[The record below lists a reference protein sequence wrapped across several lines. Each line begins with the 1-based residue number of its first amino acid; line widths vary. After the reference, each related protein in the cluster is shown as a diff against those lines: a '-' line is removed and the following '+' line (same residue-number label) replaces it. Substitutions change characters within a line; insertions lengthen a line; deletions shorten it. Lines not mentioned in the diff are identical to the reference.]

1 MEQATGFVV
10 ATRAALAQLS
20 ALAVQYSFS
29 VVGALVLLVVGWLA
43 AGFISRWA
51 YNGLSRINGI
61 DATLSQFF
69 SNIIRYAI
77 LILVIIMVLGQ
88 FGVQTASVLAALG
101 AIGLAVGLALQGT
114 LQNIAAGI
122 MLLVLR
128 PFRVGEN
135 IETGNISGK
144 VVDVGLFATEL
155 RTADG
160 VYRLAPNSTLWNV
173 PITNYSR
180 LQTRRNEVSVSV
192 QNERGIHAGQDE
204 LLALATEDKRVLK
217 NPAPVVYVAEFDS
230 GSAKLTLRYWTK
242 STDWWA
248 TSRDLAKTV
257 KLTFDRPVEQSSEQ
271 SLEQSGEPSI
281 EQEIPDPQVNS
292 PETLGESGPSTP
304 RRASKPRAK
313 RT

>member
-1 MEQATGFVV
+1 MDQASEFVV

-20 ALAVQYSFS
+20 ALGVQYSFS
-29 VVGALVLLVVGWLA
+29 AVGAIVLLILGWMA
-43 AGFISRWA
+43 AGLISRWA
-51 YNGLSRINGI
+51 HRGLSRIHGI

-77 LILVIIMVLGQ
+77 LVIVVVMVLGQ

-128 PFRVGEN
+128 PFRVGES
-135 IETGNISGK
+135 IETGSVTGTI
-144 VVDVGLFATEL
+144 VDVGLFATEL

-180 LQTRRNEVSVSV
+180 LKTRRNEISVSIGTDRDIGRT
-192 QNERGIHAGQDE
+192 QAKLMAIASGDR
-204 LLALATEDKRVLK
+204 RVLK
-217 NPAPVVYVAEFDS
+217 DPAPTVYVAEFDA

-242 STDWWA
+242 SSDWWE
-248 TSRDLAKTV
+248 TGRDLTRDV
-257 KLTFDRPVEQSSEQ
+257 KLAFDKFPGDKFPDDRRPEQ
-271 SLEQSGEPSI
+271 
-281 EQEIPDPQVNS
+281 IPDPQV
-292 PETLGESGPSTP
+292 ETRDVSGESGPPAPHGADEPVTQ
-304 RRASKPRAK
+304 

>member
-1 MEQATGFVV
+1 MEQASGFVV

-29 VVGALVLLVVGWLA
+29 VIGAIILLIVGWL
-43 AGFISRWA
+43 ISRVVSRWA
-51 YNGLSRINGI
+51 HNGLSRIHGI

-69 SNIIRYAI
+69 ANIIRYAI
-77 LILVIIMVLGQ
+77 MVLVIVMVLGQ
-88 FGVQTASVLAALG
+88 FGVQTASILAALG

-128 PFRVGEN
+128 PFRVGES
-135 IETGNISGK
+135 IETGNIQGI

-155 RTADG
+155 KTSDG

-180 LQTRRNEVSVSV
+180 RPTRRNEISVWIEATDDLARA
-192 QNERGIHAGQDE
+192 QAK
-204 LLALATEDKRVLK
+204 LMALAGRDKRVLRD
-217 NPAPVVYVAEFDS
+217 PPPMVYVADFDA
-230 GSAKLTLRYWTK
+230 GGATITLRYWT
-242 STDWWA
+242 SSSDWWIS
-248 TSRDLAKTV
+248 SRELTKAAKLAFGKQ
-257 KLTFDRPVEQSSEQ
+257 PE
-271 SLEQSGEPSI
+271 G
-281 EQEIPDPQVNS
+281 IPDPQVS
-292 PETLGESGPSTP
+292 SHDAPGESGPPAPLGADEPGSV
-304 RRASKPRAK
+304 

>member
-1 MEQATGFVV
+1 MEQASEFVV

-29 VVGALVLLVVGWLA
+29 AIGAIVLLVLGWMA
-43 AGFISRWA
+43 AGLISRWA
-51 YNGLSRINGI
+51 HRGLSSIHGI

-77 LILVIIMVLGQ
+77 LVLVVVMVLGQ

-101 AIGLAVGLALQGT
+101 AVGLAVGLALQGT

-135 IETGNISGK
+135 IETGSVTGTI
-144 VVDVGLFATEL
+144 VDVGLFATEL

-180 LQTRRNEVSVSV
+180 LKTRRHEISISIPADEDPAVAEAKLLEVA
-192 QNERGIHAGQDE
+192 RA
-204 LLALATEDKRVLK
+204 DKRVQK
-217 NPAPVVYVAEFDS
+217 DPAPTAYVADFDA
-230 GSAKLTLRYWTK
+230 GSTKLTLRYWTK
-242 STDWWA
+242 SSEWWSA
-248 TSRDLAKTV
+248 GRDLTSAV
-257 KLTFDRPVEQSSEQ
+257 KFAFDKKP
-271 SLEQSGEPSI
+271 
-281 EQEIPDPQVNS
+281 EIPNHQV
-292 PETLGESGPSTP
+292 E
-304 RRASKPRAK
+304 
-313 RT
+313 

>member
-1 MEQATGFVV
+1 MDQASEFVV

-29 VVGALVLLVVGWLA
+29 AVGAIVLLILGWMA
-43 AGFISRWA
+43 AGLISRWA
-51 YNGLSRINGI
+51 HRGLSRIHGI

-77 LILVIIMVLGQ
+77 LVLVVVMVLGQ

-135 IETGNISGK
+135 IETGSVTGTI
-144 VVDVGLFATEL
+144 VDVGLFATEL

-180 LQTRRNEVSVSV
+180 LKTRRNEISV
-192 QNERGIHAGQDE
+192 GIGADGDVGRAQAKLMAIAGG
-204 LLALATEDKRVLK
+204 DKRVLK
-217 NPAPVVYVAEFDS
+217 DPAPMVYMAEFDA

-242 STDWWA
+242 SGDWWSA
-248 TSRDLAKTV
+248 GRDLTKDI
-257 KLTFDRPVEQSSEQ
+257 KLAFDKFPGDKQPEQ
-271 SLEQSGEPSI
+271 
-281 EQEIPDPQVNS
+281 IPDPQV
-292 PETLGESGPSTP
+292 ETRDVSGASGPPAPHGADEPATQ
-304 RRASKPRAK
+304 

>member
-1 MEQATGFVV
+1 MEQASEFVV

-29 VVGALVLLVVGWLA
+29 VVGALVLLVIGWLA
-43 AGFISRWA
+43 AGVMSRWA
-51 YNGLSRINGI
+51 HNGLSRIHGI

-77 LILVIIMVLGQ
+77 LVLVVVMVLGQ

-128 PFRVGEN
+128 PFRVGES
-135 IETGNISGK
+135 IETGSVTGT

-173 PITNYSR
+173 PVTNYSR
-180 LQTRRNEVSVSV
+180 LKTRRHEISVSIPADANLAEAQTKLTAVATGDNRV
-192 QNERGIHAGQDE
+192 QKD
-204 LLALATEDKRVLK
+204 
-217 NPAPVVYVAEFDS
+217 PAPSAYVADFDA
-230 GSAKLTLRYWTK
+230 GSTKMTLRYWTK
-242 STDWWA
+242 SHDWWSA
-248 TSRDLAKTV
+248 SRDLTKAV
-257 KLTFDRPVEQSSEQ
+257 KLAFDPK
-271 SLEQSGEPSI
+271 P
-281 EQEIPDPQVNS
+281 EIPNHQ
-292 PETLGESGPSTP
+292 GE
-304 RRASKPRAK
+304 
-313 RT
+313 

>member
-1 MEQATGFVV
+1 MEQASDFVV

-29 VVGALVLLVVGWLA
+29 VIGALLLLVIGWMA

-51 YNGLSRINGI
+51 FNGLSRISGI

-77 LILVIIMVLGQ
+77 LILVIVMVLGQ
-88 FGVQTASVLAALG
+88 FGVQTASILAALG

-128 PFRVGEN
+128 PFRVGES
-135 IETGNISGK
+135 IETGSVSGT

-155 RTADG
+155 RTAEG

-180 LQTRRNEVSVSV
+180 LRTRRAEISVTVPADRDIDEV
-192 QNERGIHAGQDE
+192 QAK
-204 LLALATEDKRVLK
+204 LLAIAKADKRVVK
-217 NPAPVVYVAEFDS
+217 DVAPTTYLADFDS
-230 GSAKLTLRYWTK
+230 GNAKVTLRYWTK
-242 STDWWA
+242 GADWWNA
-248 TSRDLAKTV
+248 SRDLTKAV
-257 KLTFDRPVEQSSEQ
+257 KLAFDVPRQD
-271 SLEQSGEPSI
+271 
-281 EQEIPDPQVNS
+281 EIPDPQATS
-292 PETLGESGPSTP
+292 SEASGESGPPEPTGADEP
-304 RRASKPRAK
+304 AAT